1 MTTTQTTIS
10 QVSIGGHY
18 PETYTIRTSGG
29 YSCLGFDVLEARYIR
44 LHAELLQLGDK
55 SLVEFPEER
64 GTIARY
70 HQYERLQRHA
80 RSFHDRTGHRFAC
93 ELTPQLIGLEGK
105 RVELTY
111 PNGEKTRLIIG
122 KSTGWIPIH
131 LEIKTK
137 RSRGGGSVYY
147 PKGTQLRIVG

>member
-1 MTTTQTTIS
+1 MSTTQTTEP

-18 PETYTIRTSGG
+18 PETYTIKTASG
-29 YSCLGFDVLEARYIR
+29 YSCLGFDVLEQRYIR
-44 LHAELLQLGDK
+44 LHAELLANGLK
-55 SLVEFPEER
+55 SLNEFPEER

-70 HQYERLQRHA
+70 HQYQRLMSHA
-80 RSFHDRTGHRFAC
+80 RSLHDQTGYRFKC
-93 ELTPQLIGLEGK
+93 ELVPQLIGLEGK
-105 RVELTY
+105 RVELIY
-111 PNGEKTRLIIG
+111 PNGEKTRFIVG

-137 RSRGGGSVYY
+137 RSSGGGSVYF